1 MKEFRAELVIG
12 LFAALLVGAPALAQD
27 ARDPAVIIL
36 DVDEAGA
43 PDGSAEEATE
53 AVGPVTFLSPLLG
66 GVPEIRGRTIE
77 QVFTEAS
84 PLFPPLDGLPEEIWK
99 EQKCTGCHEWTRE
112 RICEQ
117 ATNYLDPAFADN
129 LAKPHP
135 LGGSFKANLKL
146 WAEDG
151 CP

>member
-1 MKEFRAELVIG
+1 MRKFRAELGIG
-12 LFAALLVGAPALAQD
+12 LFAALLAGAPIPAQET
-27 ARDPAVIIL
+27 RDPAVIIL
-36 DVDEAGA
+36 DVDEGNAA
-43 PDGSAEEATE
+43 SSPDKELEE
-53 AVGPVTFLSPLLG
+53 AVGPVTFDSPLLG
-66 GVPEIRGRTIE
+66 GTPEMRGKTIE

-84 PLFPPLDGLPEEIWK
+84 PLFPPLEGLPEEIWK
-99 EQKCTGCHEWTRE
+99 GQKCTSCHQWTRE

-129 LAKPHP
+129 LAKQHP

-146 WAEDG
+146 WAAEG